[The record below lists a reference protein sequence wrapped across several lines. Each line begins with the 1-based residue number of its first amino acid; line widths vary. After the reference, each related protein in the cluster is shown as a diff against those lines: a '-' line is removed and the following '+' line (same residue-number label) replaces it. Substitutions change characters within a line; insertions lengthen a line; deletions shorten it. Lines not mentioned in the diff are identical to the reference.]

1 VAFARCEPQQRNES
15 SWKTAPEGSQDTK
28 VERVCGGGEAP
39 PAYWSS
45 SSVQA
50 SPGGCT
56 TDSRAAPGR
65 VASAHRE
72 HLALLNTIL
81 TGGYAREDC
90 PFVDST
96 LIVRNNTAAF
106 TNSKKTTGMA
116 KTKKKSAAKKASK
129 PVLHKSPVQPLGDR
143 VLVKREDIDVKSP
156 SGIIIP
162 DTAKTEKSKRGV
174 IIAVGEGRM
183 NDEGFLVPMQVKA
196 GQKVFFNSGWDNEV
210 KVGSDEEEYFL
221 VRESDILA
229 VIN

>member
-1 VAFARCEPQQRNES
+1 
-15 SWKTAPEGSQDTK
+15 
-28 VERVCGGGEAP
+28 
-39 PAYWSS
+39 
-45 SSVQA
+45 
-50 SPGGCT
+50 
-56 TDSRAAPGR
+56 
-65 VASAHRE
+65 
-72 HLALLNTIL
+72 
-81 TGGYAREDC
+81 
-90 PFVDST
+90 
-96 LIVRNNTAAF
+96 
-106 TNSKKTTGMA
+106 MA
-116 KTKKKSAAKKASK
+116 KAKKKSAKKASK
-129 PVLHKSPVQPLGDR
+129 SVKKMAHAGPVQPLGDR